1 MGSAYFF
8 YHSHGPWDKILL
20 FVLSSN
26 IIGSQMGFFP
36 VEVKNYKKITNFV
49 DLIVNIV
56 DGHRL
61 KLLIFIRRVGNGLFK
76 SV

>member
-1 MGSAYFF
+1 
-8 YHSHGPWDKILL
+8 
-20 FVLSSN
+20 
-26 IIGSQMGFFP
+26 MGFFQA
-36 VEVKNYKKITNFV
+36 EVKNCLKITNFV

-76 SV
+76 SVYNSSLSFIEKKL

>member
-1 MGSAYFF
+1 VCVQVPCVYLLYTASA
-8 YHSHGPWDKILL
+8 
-20 FVLSSN
+20 VTVQNTN
-26 IIGSQMGFFP
+26 IFGSQMGFFQA
-36 VEVKNYKKITNFV
+36 EVKNCLKITNFV

-61 KLLIFIRRVGNGLFK
+61 QLLILLRRVGNGLFK

>member
-1 MGSAYFF
+1 M
-8 YHSHGPWDKILL
+8 
-20 FVLSSN
+20 LSSN
-26 IIGSQMGFFP
+26 ICGSQMGFFQA
-36 VEVKNYKKITNFV
+36 EVKNCLKITNFV

-61 KLLIFIRRVGNGLFK
+61 QLLILLRRVGNGLFK